1 MGMNKGATKDLA
13 LWVIRRLRRAGHEA
27 LLAGGCVRD
36 VLLGLR
42 PADYD
47 VATSATPQQVRRLF
61 DRVLMV
67 GAQFGVAAV
76 LRRGRTIE
84 VATFRSD
91 VSYSDGRRPDKVVF
105 SSAREDALRR
115 DLTIN
120 GMFLDPI
127 AEEVIDYVG
136 GRADLERGI
145 VRAIGRANERFA
157 EDYLRMLRA
166 VRFAARLEFRIAPAT
181 ARAIRAH
188 APKIGCISGER
199 VREELTKVFAGPHG
213 AEAMAIA
220 HRLALAPEIFGADI
234 TEAAPWTAAMD
245 RLGRVA
251 RHRDVPLSLAAI
263 FAEAPAG
270 RVRALTRRWGAS
282 NDLRN
287 MLLWLN
293 QKFPLWPSAATCPLP
308 DFKRLMAH
316 AGWDR
321 LRKLWRAEE
330 LRLTGR
336 DTAARRVAQRAG
348 RVDPGQ
354 VAPASWITGSDLQR
368 MGLTEGPHLG
378 RVLKALYELQLD
390 EQLPDR
396 PAALAKAR
404 QLIAG

>member
-1 MGMNKGATKDLA
+1 MNKGATKDLA

-47 VATSATPQQVRRLF
+47 VATSATPQQVHRLF

-67 GAQFGVAAV
+67 GAQFGVAMV

-91 VSYSDGRRPDKVVF
+91 VSYTDGRRPDKVIF
-105 SSAREDALRR
+105 SSARHDALRR
-115 DLTIN
+115 DITIN

-127 AEEVIDYVG
+127 AEKVIDYVD
-136 GRADLERGI
+136 GRADLARGI
-145 VRAIGRANERFA
+145 VRAIGRPDRRFA

-166 VRFAARLEFRIAPAT
+166 VRFAARLGFRIDPAT

-188 APKIGCISGER
+188 APKISRISGER
-199 VREELTKVFAGPHG
+199 VREELTKIFAHPHG

-220 HRLALAPEIFGADI
+220 HRLALAPEIFGPAVTD
-234 TEAAPWTAAMD
+234 EVAWTAAMG
-245 RLGRVA
+245 RLGRLAEVK
-251 RHRDVPLSLAAI
+251 DVPLSLAAI
-263 FAEAPAG
+263 LAEAPAG
-270 RVRALTRRWGAS
+270 DVRRLTRRWGAS
-282 NDLRN
+282 NQLRN
-287 MLLWLN
+287 MVVWLGER
-293 QKFPLWPSAATCPLP
+293 FPLWPTAADCTLP

-330 LRLTGR
+330 LRLTGG
-336 DTAARRVAQRAG
+336 DSAARRIARRAG
-348 RVDPGQ
+348 RIDPDQ
-354 VAPASWITGSDLQR
+354 VAPVPWVTGDDLQR
-368 MGLTEGPHLG
+368 MGLTEGPRLG
-378 RVLKALYELQLD
+378 RLLKAIYELQLD
-390 EQLPDR
+390 EQLPNR